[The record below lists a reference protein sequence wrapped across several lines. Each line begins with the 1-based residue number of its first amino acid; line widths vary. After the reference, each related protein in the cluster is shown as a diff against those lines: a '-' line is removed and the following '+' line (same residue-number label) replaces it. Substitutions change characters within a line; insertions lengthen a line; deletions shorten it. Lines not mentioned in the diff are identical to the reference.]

1 MRAMIKK
8 KMTLDNLAGTMQREF
23 SNLNEKLDTK
33 IGKREFRGEMKK
45 QKTDMKELRL
55 SNGRIEKKLDA
66 EAERHDDQDLRI
78 KNHEERI
85 IVLEKDKELV

>member
-1 MRAMIKK
+1 MIKK